1 MCYYLISMEGNNFR
15 DSKIRGVYKVMKKF
29 WLLIV
34 IGTVLF
40 MPKGVEAK
48 EYRIE
53 DFCNRTDSIEIEPGG
68 VIVYD
73 REKTNNVC
81 PLPILTGIIL
91 FESSKDDIVHWGTID
106 IWPNDKYNYVI
117 PTYK

>member
-48 EYRIE
+48 EYSVGYIYN
-53 DFCNRTDSIEIEPGG
+53 DGNYHNKFLEIESGD
-68 VIVYD
+68 VITYD
-73 REKTNNVC
+73 IDKDVAKLRF
-81 PLPILTGIIL
+81 IDL
-91 FESSKDDIVHWGTID
+91 FVVEDNKNKIYDTRPVRQAQL
-106 IWPNDKYNYVI
+106 
-117 PTYK
+117 